1 MLSGFAEFL
10 MRIGAALILPIF
22 IGQNGIFFAEIA
34 AWSGAALLLCISY
47 YIRIS
52 AMTKRFD
59 KNSC

>member
-1 MLSGFAEFL
+1 

>member
-1 MLSGFAEFL
+1 

-47 YIRIS
+47 YIRIRV
-52 AMTKRFD
+52 TEK
-59 KNSC
+59 KLNENNC